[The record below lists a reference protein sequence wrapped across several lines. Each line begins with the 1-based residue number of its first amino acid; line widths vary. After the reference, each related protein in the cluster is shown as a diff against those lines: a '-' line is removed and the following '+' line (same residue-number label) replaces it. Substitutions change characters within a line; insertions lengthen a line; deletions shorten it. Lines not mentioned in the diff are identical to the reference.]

1 VKKAILVASALSV
14 LCLVGAP
21 RAAEAA
27 VTCKYIPNLCPAQPP
42 GGGGGNH
49 GGGGGNPGGGNGG
62 GNVGVPEP
70 ASLALL
76 GTGIAALGVAVIRR
90 RKRD

>member
-1 VKKAILVASALSV
+1 VKRALLVVSALSV
-14 LCLVGAP
+14 LCMAGAP
-21 RAAEAA
+21 RSAEAA

-42 GGGGGNH
+42 GGGGGNS
-49 GGGGGNPGGGNGG
+49 GGGGGGSGGNGG
-62 GNVGVPEP
+62 GGSVGVPEP

-76 GTGIAALGVAVIRR
+76 GAGIAAMGITAIRR

>member
-1 VKKAILVASALSV
+1 MA
-14 LCLVGAP
+14 GAP
-21 RAAEAA
+21 RSAEAA

-42 GGGGGNH
+42 GGGGGGNSGG
-49 GGGGGNPGGGNGG
+49 GGGGGNEGGGS
-62 GNVGVPEP
+62 VGVPEP

-76 GTGIAALGVAVIRR
+76 GVGIAALGVRAVRR

>member
-1 VKKAILVASALSV
+1 MKRAILVASALSI
-14 LCLVGAP
+14 LCMAGAP
-21 RAAEAA
+21 RSADAA

-42 GGGGGNH
+42 GGGGNP
-49 GGGGGNPGGGNGG
+49 GGGSGGGGGGNGG
-62 GNVGVPEP
+62 GSVGVPEP

-76 GTGIAALGVAVIRR
+76 GTGIAALGVAVVRR